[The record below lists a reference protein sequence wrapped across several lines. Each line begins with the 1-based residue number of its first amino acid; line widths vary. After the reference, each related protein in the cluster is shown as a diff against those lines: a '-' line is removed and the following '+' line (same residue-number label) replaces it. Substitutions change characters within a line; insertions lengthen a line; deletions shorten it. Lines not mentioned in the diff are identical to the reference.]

1 MMFPISSKGSFRIM
15 MGRSHLIIG
24 TGVSLSVLQLMG
36 VQITAPAVT
45 VALIGSLLPD
55 IDEPNSLLVSKALP
69 NSLIRLLQTILLPTA
84 VFVYFYVQA
93 KPWNLLLAILVG
105 LVSFLPSRSLRKVLM
120 FAIGLGLVFYGHALA
135 PWNLIAGSLL
145 MLCTTLTHRGLT
157 HTVYGTAVWG
167 GLLYST
173 THEQGPEIWV
183 AGGVAYAMH
192 LLADSLTNRGIR
204 PLPPLK
210 WRIRANLMSTGT
222 KHGAVVENVCI
233 VLTLILAW
241 IAFSPLFL

>member
-1 MMFPISSKGSFRIM
+1 M

-24 TGVSLSVLQLMG
+24 TTVSLSVLQLAGMT
-36 VQITAPAVT
+36 VTAPAVT

-69 NSLIRLLQTILLPTA
+69 NSLIRLLQTILLPVA

-93 KPWNLLLAILVG
+93 KPWNLLLAILIAM
-105 LVSFLPSRSLRKVLM
+105 VSFLPSRSLRKVLM
-120 FAIGLGLVFYGHALA
+120 FAIGLGLVFYGHAFA

-157 HTVYGTAVWG
+157 HTLYGTAVWT

-173 THEQGPEIWV
+173 THLQGPEIWV
-183 AGGVAYAMH
+183 AGGTAYVMH

-210 WRIRANLMSTGT
+210 WRIRINLMSTGT

-233 VLTLILAW
+233 VLALILAW